1 MVDGAVAVVSS
12 TGITSSSEVIDSGVL
27 DGVPV
32 ANGGVLQC
40 GDRHELEA
48 DCGGGLTVV
57 ARAGTKVETA
67 SIDWGGVVAVD
78 CDTRFLS
85 G

>member
-40 GDRHELEA
+40 GDRHELA
-48 DCGGGLTVV
+48 DLWLTMTVV
-57 ARAGTKVETA
+57 HRAGTEVETA